1 MALVTI
7 KREVLDEIIN
17 IPDDEDLIKSRTSRI
32 QEVGIEKAINHE
44 QKVKIETKL
53 GVRVKDNFK
62 PENPEYIEY
71 EEVVSHKRKSSKKTV
86 NEENTSKR
94 FKNDTIETIENVI
107 VDSESVDDSTN
118 DVSESDEMMYINE
131 ANKKI
136 MIFRSKYSIE
146 YDSLGYPLGIN
157 IYCPRKDID
166 NVEDAM
172 KIWGKDRIG
181 STFEEA
187 FFNFFTM
194 KNCVTKILCK
204 EGYVIKLNSVEDL
217 DKFDDVMNTELKFIG
232 LDISKFRLDNIE
244 KVLKGLDLIQK
255 KHKKYY

>member
-32 QEVGIEKAINHE
+32 QEVGIEKAI
-44 QKVKIETKL
+44 T
-53 GVRVKDNFK
+53 
-62 PENPEYIEY
+62 ENPEYVEY
-71 EEVVSHKRKSSKKTV
+71 EEVVSRKRKSSKKTV

-107 VDSESVDDSTN
+107 VDSES
-118 DVSESDEMMYINE
+118 VSESDEMMYINE

-204 EGYVIKLNSVEDL
+204 EGYDIKLNSVEDL